1 MRYIWGYRN
10 QILSTDSVL
19 ELTHGN
25 PFGSSA
31 MLGLL
36 RMDYSSYRG
45 IALPGKGLA
54 PFIGQINFN
63 PGDQNTRLRFL
74 APASNLTDRSIL
86 ALLDHL
92 SWESGERGAFR
103 LLAEIEENQPVF
115 EMLRLSGFSV
125 FARQQIWRFNNHHPN
140 GDKDQLWRSFQPI
153 DQQNLNNLYHAVVP
167 PLVQGAEAIDKRRIQ
182 GYVHYIDGDLLGFVD
197 VTTGPR
203 GIFLNPI
210 IHPDIREPEQ
220 LLSDLLKRFN
230 SSNARPLY
238 LAIRDYQSWLNSAAE
253 NLGGTPG
260 DKKIMLVRH
269 LIKQQRVGVPVT
281 LRKVL
286 KARGTEPTSPIM
298 HNSTKK

>member
-1 MRYIWGYRN
+1 MRYIWRYRS
-10 QILSTDSVL
+10 QILYTDSVL

-31 MLGLL
+31 MLGHL

-54 PFIGQINFN
+54 PLIGQFNFN
-63 PGDQNTRLRFL
+63 PGDQNTNLRFL
-74 APASNLTDRSIL
+74 APKSNLTDRAIL

-103 LLAEIEENQPVF
+103 LLAEIEEDQPVF
-115 EMLRLSGFSV
+115 EMLRQAGFSV
-125 FARQQIWRFNNHHPN
+125 FARQQIWRFINPHSN
-140 GDKDQLWRSFQPI
+140 GEKNQLWRSFQAI

-167 PLVQGAEAIDKRRIQ
+167 PLVQGTEAMDKRRMQ
-182 GYVHYIDGDLLGFVD
+182 GYVHYIDEDLLAFVE
-197 VTTGPR
+197 VTNGPR

-230 SSNARPLY
+230 FSNGRPLY
-238 LAIRDYQSWLNSAAE
+238 LAIREYQSWLNSAAE
-253 NLGGTPG
+253 NLGGAPG
-260 DKKIMLVRH
+260 NKKIMLVRH
-269 LIKQQRVGVPVT
+269 LVKQQRVSIPAT

-286 KARGTEPTSPIM
+286 EAHGTEPTSPIM
-298 HNSTKK
+298 HNTTKK